1 MANAKEYRDLSAE
14 ELEATYL
21 DASKELFDLRNDQKL
36 TKRNEQPHLIKERK
50 RSIARMLTVLGEK
63 RRGAE
68 AQG

>member
-1 MANAKEYRDLSAE
+1 MAKAKEYRDLSAE

-21 DASKELFDLRNDQKL
+21 DASKELFELRNDQKL

-63 RRGAE
+63 RRVAE